1 MLEEK
6 IENDFE
12 FKLESNF
19 DLASMAQDYMEFA
32 RKYHEQYLIKGKRS
46 DLDNAVDNYIDAI
59 KFNPNIAEAYYR
71 LATLLWDKGEIN
83 LNSAIEQCKSA
94 INISPENPNARI
106 YAACFLE
113 MAKNY
118 DEAEKELKVAIKL
131 EPFKSARSRLSLVSL
146 YLDKM
151 QEQKINAKDIYQSL
165 YYLFSGS
172 LSLAFDYPSLR
183 MIYKNI
189 SKNFSLIFYDTLG
202 RFWENTKNY
211 AMAVKAYDKAAHKI
225 GRDEIFYK
233 KIGDLS
239 VKEDSVAT
247 ARECYLKALENN
259 PNDKELLKKVAAIT
273 KEHFED
279 DINTALDCYTKL
291 LALEADNANI
301 YYEIGHLYLKK
312 EDFINSINAFKLALE
327 KDESNPF
334 YHNALAYA
342 LVKAEQYDEACA
354 HYKYAIEK
362 NPDSEWTSIVCQALA
377 ALYHRIYDDID
388 SAVDML
394 ERSILL
400 DRKNDEAFVELG
412 DIYMETEDLDSAI
425 KSYCEAIKLCSTKAS
440 TFNKCAMALWQKDY
454 TEEAIIACNKAI
466 NADCEYFAAYNNLGV
481 IYLDGIRNLKEAKK
495 LFKEAISIK
504 RDYVMAHFNLGR
516 VYKEQG
522 EFVEAAKCFQT
533 ALELNEIEPELDSL
547 EIRNKLYSL
556 FDV

>member
-12 FKLESNF
+12 YKF
-19 DLASMAQDYMEFA
+19 DGEFNLDSMAQDYMEFA

-94 INISPENPNARI
+94 INISPDNPNARI

-118 DEAEKELKVAIKL
+118 DEAEKELKEAIKL
-131 EPFKSARSRLSLVSL
+131 APLKSARSRLSLASL
-146 YLDKM
+146 YFEKM
-151 QEQKINAKDIYQSL
+151 HEKNINAKDLTRSIY
-165 YYLFSGS
+165 YMFSGS
-172 LSLAFDYPSLR
+172 ISLALDYPSLK

-189 SKNFSLIFYDTLG
+189 SKNFSLMFYDTLG
-202 RFWENTKNY
+202 KFWENTKNY

-233 KIGDLS
+233 KIGDIS
-239 VKEDSVAT
+239 VKEDSVAM

-279 DINTALDCYTKL
+279 DVDTAVDCYTKL
-291 LALEADNANI
+291 LALEDDNANI
-301 YYEIGHLYLKK
+301 YYELGHLYLKK

-327 KDESNPF
+327 KDDSNPF

-342 LVKAEQYDEACA
+342 LVKADQYDEACI
-354 HYKYAIEK
+354 HYKFAIDN
-362 NPDSEWTSIVCQALA
+362 NPDAEWTSIVCQALA
-377 ALYHRIYDDID
+377 ALYHKVYDDID
-388 SAVDML
+388 SAIDML
-394 ERSILL
+394 QNSIML
-400 DRKNDEAFVELG
+400 DRTNDDAFLELG

-425 KSYCEAIKLCSTKAS
+425 KAYCEAIKLNPKKAAS
-440 TFNKCAMALWQKDY
+440 FNKCAMALWQKDY
-454 TEEAIIACNKAI
+454 VEEAIIACNKAI
-466 NADCEYFAAYNNLGV
+466 NTDVEFYAAYNNLGV

-504 RDYVMAHFNLGR
+504 KDYVMAHFNLGR

-533 ALELNEIEPELDSL
+533 ALELNEIEPELDS
-547 EIRNKLYSL
+547 EDIKTKLYSL